1 MIVNWVYL
9 AVGLLFGLIPPLR
22 LLNTEC
28 RYLLFEDLW
37 NRLFRSREE
46 GEKKRRRWWKL
57 PLVWID
63 PFRGYVVGD
72 MLGQSF
78 SAAPKANFAQAQMP
92 VLAMLGTVLLVLSVQ
107 TRGRPYER
115 ECISPAGFMVGLMI
129 ALMSPTIAIGAI
141 IVGAATMIALQS
153 YLHGYLAA
161 AVITAML
168 GLAFL
173 GPVNTKVI
181 AFTLI
186 VSAPAWICWLRGN
199 SLVTP
204 VRS

>member
-1 MIVNWVYL
+1 MIVNWVHL
-9 AVGLLFGLIPPLR
+9 AVGLLFGLISPLR

-37 NRLFRSREE
+37 NRLFKSNQE

-78 SAAPKANFAQAQMP
+78 RAVRKANFAQAQFP
-92 VLAMLGTVLLVLSVQ
+92 VLAMLAAVLLVLMVQ
-107 TRGRPYER
+107 TRGRTYER
-115 ECISPAGFMVGLMI
+115 ECISPAGFMAGLMI
-129 ALMSPTIAIGAI
+129 AMMSPTMAFGAI
-141 IVGAATMIALQS
+141 VVGAATMIALQS

-161 AVITAML
+161 GVITAIL
-168 GLAFL
+168 GVAFM
-173 GPVNTKVI
+173 GPANTKVI

-186 VSAPAWICWLRGN
+186 VSAPAWITWLRGN
-199 SLVTP
+199 TLVTP
-204 VRS
+204 VRC